1 MKFSENR
8 PVKIVMLGAGG
19 TGGHIAP
26 HLYRLLYALERPV
39 RFILCDGDIVEEKNL
54 VRQNFTPADLGEN
67 KAKVLAERYSSVF
80 GMETEYVPEFIE
92 SGEYLLSMLEPRVF
106 RTGAYSNSAVIKE
119 LVILIGA
126 VDNNKSRKLC
136 HEVFYKLDDL
146 IYIDSGNGMH
156 TGQIV
161 CGIRSGHRRRGH
173 DLQHPDRRRNA
184 CAADHVC
191 NGFCQY
197 ARHPTENKEES
208 SMRSSVDAAA
218 FYKAMTALMD
228 IPAKSPVKVLQE
240 IKAEFTAD
248 HCTLSATDF
257 GTWLSVTIPASGDDF
272 AFVFWN
278 SAGVQKVCRYFTG
291 QLELELSGQRK
302 SQIITM
308 YCGDKGGK
316 FPVHE
321 AEECPTWPE
330 FEAKQSYTANAANI
344 LKCVKQVKYAVDL
357 RSTRPEYQGVLFQS
371 KHIWAVEGHRAACCD
386 DGGLDVETPFLVGVS
401 ALEQLKVF
409 GATDIQIS
417 VADNWVL
424 FQNEHVRLLA
434 KRILNVT
441 PITYESVVP
450 QKWNE
455 EFCFHRKDFVQALKY
470 LLACV
475 GKADKPYVRFDNG
488 ALTLRTKECLY
499 KAAVSISAE
508 SSIIFG
514 FDARYMLDALTQFEK
529 QDMVAMRLTSPL
541 GAISLIADN
550 SSAIV
555 LPVRLKEEQK
565 AA

>member
-1 MKFSENR
+1 
-8 PVKIVMLGAGG
+8 
-19 TGGHIAP
+19 
-26 HLYRLLYALERPV
+26 
-39 RFILCDGDIVEEKNL
+39 
-54 VRQNFTPADLGEN
+54 
-67 KAKVLAERYSSVF
+67 
-80 GMETEYVPEFIE
+80 
-92 SGEYLLSMLEPRVF
+92 
-106 RTGAYSNSAVIKE
+106 
-119 LVILIGA
+119 
-126 VDNNKSRKLC
+126 
-136 HEVFYKLDDL
+136 
-146 IYIDSGNGMH
+146 
-156 TGQIV
+156 
-161 CGIRSGHRRRGH
+161 
-173 DLQHPDRRRNA
+173 
-184 CAADHVC
+184 
-191 NGFCQY
+191 
-197 ARHPTENKEES
+197 
-208 SMRSSVDAAA
+208 MRSSVDAAA

-240 IKAEFTAD
+240 IKVEFTAD

-308 YCGDKGGK
+308 RCGDKGGK
-316 FPVHE
+316 FPVYE

-357 RSTRPEYQGVLFQS
+357 RSTRPEYQGVLFQN

-386 DGGLDVETPFLVGVS
+386 DGGLDVEKQFTVAVP
-401 ALEQLKVF
+401 ALEHLKVF
-409 GATDIQIS
+409 GNTDIQID
-417 VADNWVL
+417 V
-424 FQNEHVRLLA
+424 NERCVTFRNEWIRLTA
-434 KRILNVT
+434 HCVPNAT
-441 PITYESVVP
+441 PLIYENIVP

-470 LLACV
+470 LLACI
-475 GKADKPYVRFDNG
+475 GKADKPYVRFHNG
-488 ALTLRTKECLY
+488 TVSLHVNGCLY
-499 KAAVSISAE
+499 KAAVPISME

-514 FDARYMLDALTQFEK
+514 FDARFMLDALTQFEK
-529 QDMVAMRLTSPL
+529 QELATMRLTSPL
-541 GAISLIADN
+541 GAISLVAGN

>member
-1 MKFSENR
+1 
-8 PVKIVMLGAGG
+8 
-19 TGGHIAP
+19 
-26 HLYRLLYALERPV
+26 
-39 RFILCDGDIVEEKNL
+39 
-54 VRQNFTPADLGEN
+54 
-67 KAKVLAERYSSVF
+67 
-80 GMETEYVPEFIE
+80 
-92 SGEYLLSMLEPRVF
+92 
-106 RTGAYSNSAVIKE
+106 
-119 LVILIGA
+119 
-126 VDNNKSRKLC
+126 
-136 HEVFYKLDDL
+136 
-146 IYIDSGNGMH
+146 
-156 TGQIV
+156 
-161 CGIRSGHRRRGH
+161 
-173 DLQHPDRRRNA
+173 
-184 CAADHVC
+184 
-191 NGFCQY
+191 
-197 ARHPTENKEES
+197 
-208 SMRSSVDAAA
+208 MRSSVDAAA
-218 FYKAMTALMD
+218 FYKAMTALID

-240 IKAEFTAD
+240 IKVEFTAD

-308 YCGDKGGK
+308 RCGDKGGK
-316 FPVHE
+316 FPVYE

-371 KHIWAVEGHRAACCD
+371 KHIWAVEGHRAGCCD
-386 DGGLDVETPFLVGVS
+386 DGGLDVEPSFVVGVPE
-401 ALEQLKVF
+401 LEQLKAF
-409 GATDIQIS
+409 GNADIQIS

-441 PITYESVVP
+441 PMTYESVVP

-470 LLACV
+470 LLACME
-475 GKADKPYVRFDNG
+475 KNEKPYVRFHNG
-488 ALTLRTKECLY
+488 NLSLHANGCLC
-499 KAAVSISAE
+499 KAEVPISTE
-508 SSIIFG
+508 SSIVIG
-514 FDARYMLDALTQFEK
+514 FDARFMLDALTQFEK
-529 QDMVAMRLTSPL
+529 QETVTMRLTGSL
-541 GAISLIADN
+541 GAILLIAGN

-555 LPVRLKEEQK
+555 LPIRLREEQK

>member
-1 MKFSENR
+1 MKN
-8 PVKIVMLGAGG
+8 
-19 TGGHIAP
+19 
-26 HLYRLLYALERPV
+26 
-39 RFILCDGDIVEEKNL
+39 
-54 VRQNFTPADLGEN
+54 
-67 KAKVLAERYSSVF
+67 
-80 GMETEYVPEFIE
+80 
-92 SGEYLLSMLEPRVF
+92 
-106 RTGAYSNSAVIKE
+106 
-119 LVILIGA
+119 
-126 VDNNKSRKLC
+126 
-136 HEVFYKLDDL
+136 
-146 IYIDSGNGMH
+146 
-156 TGQIV
+156 
-161 CGIRSGHRRRGH
+161 
-173 DLQHPDRRRNA
+173 
-184 CAADHVC
+184 
-191 NGFCQY
+191 
-197 ARHPTENKEES
+197 
-208 SMRSSVDAAA
+208 SVDAAA
-218 FYKAMTALMD
+218 FYKAMTALLD
-228 IPAKSPVKVLQE
+228 IPAKSSIRTLRE
-240 IKAEFTAD
+240 IKVAFDANQ
-248 HCTLSATDF
+248 CVLSATDLN
-257 GTWLSVTIPASGDDF
+257 TWMSVTLPASGDNF

-308 YCGDKGGK
+308 RCGDKGGK
-316 FPVHE
+316 FPVYE

-357 RSTRPEYQGVLFQS
+357 RSTRPEYQGVLFQN

-386 DGGLDVETPFLVGVS
+386 DGGLSIEKPFTVAVP

-409 GATDIQIS
+409 GAADIQIS

-470 LLACV
+470 LLACI
-475 GKADKPYVRFDNG
+475 GKADKPYVRFHNG
-488 ALTLRTKECLY
+488 TVSLHVNGCLY
-499 KAAVSISAE
+499 KAAVPISME

-514 FDARYMLDALTQFEK
+514 FDARFMLDALTQFEK
-529 QDMVAMRLTSPL
+529 QDMVTMRLTSPL
-541 GAISLIADN
+541 GAILLIAGN

>member
-1 MKFSENR
+1 
-8 PVKIVMLGAGG
+8 
-19 TGGHIAP
+19 
-26 HLYRLLYALERPV
+26 
-39 RFILCDGDIVEEKNL
+39 
-54 VRQNFTPADLGEN
+54 
-67 KAKVLAERYSSVF
+67 
-80 GMETEYVPEFIE
+80 
-92 SGEYLLSMLEPRVF
+92 
-106 RTGAYSNSAVIKE
+106 
-119 LVILIGA
+119 
-126 VDNNKSRKLC
+126 
-136 HEVFYKLDDL
+136 
-146 IYIDSGNGMH
+146 
-156 TGQIV
+156 
-161 CGIRSGHRRRGH
+161 
-173 DLQHPDRRRNA
+173 
-184 CAADHVC
+184 
-191 NGFCQY
+191 
-197 ARHPTENKEES
+197 
-208 SMRSSVDAAA
+208 MRSSVDAAA
-218 FYKAMTALMD
+218 FYKAMTALLD

-240 IKAEFTAD
+240 IKVEFTAD
-248 HCTLSATDF
+248 HCTLSATNF
-257 GTWLSVTIPASGDDF
+257 GTWLSVTIPASGDNF

-308 YCGDKGGK
+308 RCGDKGGK
-316 FPVHE
+316 FPVYE

-409 GATDIQIS
+409 GAADIQIS

-441 PITYESVVP
+441 PIPYENVVP

-455 EFCFHRKDFVQALKY
+455 EFCFHRKDFVQALRY
-470 LLACV
+470 LLACA
-475 GKADKPYVRFDNG
+475 GKGDKPYVRFENG
-488 ALTLRTKECLY
+488 LLNLRAKDCLY
-499 KAAVSISAE
+499 KAAVSISTE

-514 FDARYMLDALTQFEK
+514 FDARFMLDALTQFEK

-541 GAISLIADN
+541 GAILLVAGN